1 VIKPLEK
8 DALVAFI
15 ARKDLDSVRAALKPC
30 HPFDIASVLPELPP
44 GQQVEILLAL
54 PAKRQAQVFGYLDA
68 EEQLALAR
76 ALRREDLGRLFA
88 DMDPDERADLFKR
101 LPEAVREAIVPG
113 LAQAEREDIRKL
125 AAYPENTVGAVMTSA
140 YAAVPP
146 DVTAREAIDL
156 LRQEAPN
163 RETIYEVFVIDATRD
178 LLGVVSLRDLLLAAP
193 ESRVSEVMRRE
204 VVKVA
209 AEAPRAEAARLIGE
223 YDLIALPVTN
233 GGGKLVGI
241 VTADDAMEV
250 AEQEVTE
257 DFQKQAALDFG
268 KKGAIGPVTVNVLE
282 APLWLLYRARIPW
295 LVILVFGNIFSGA
308 GIATFE
314 EMIEANVALVFFLP
328 LLIDSGGNAGSQ
340 AATLMVRALA
350 LGDVRMRDYAKLIAR
365 EVVIAGMLGFT
376 MALAVS
382 LIGIVRGG
390 PEVAAVVSL
399 SMVIIVVVGSTIGM
413 SLRFLLSRFG
423 RDPATAS
430 APLITSIADGL
441 GVLIYFGLA
450 YYVFGFVGAENG

>member
-1 VIKPLEK
+1 MIKPLEK
-8 DALVAFI
+8 NALVAFI
-15 ARKDLDSVRAALKPC
+15 ERKDLDSVRAALKPC

-44 GQQVEILLAL
+44 EQRVEILLSL

-101 LPEAVREAIVPG
+101 LPAAVREAIVPG

-125 AAYPENTVGAVMTSA
+125 AAYPESTVGAVMTSA

-163 RETIYEVFVIDATRD
+163 RETIYEVFVIDATRE
-178 LLGVVSLRDLLLAAP
+178 LLGVVSLRELLLAPP

-250 AEQEVTE
+250 AEQEELKRIQTFGGTLAVGGPDLDLLNSPFRQLFTAR
-257 DFQKQAALDFG
+257 FFWLALL
-268 KKGAIGPVTVNVLE
+268 T
-282 APLWLLYRARIPW
+282 
-295 LVILVFGNIFSGA
+295 VFGL
-308 GIATFE
+308 ATSHIVAAQE
-314 EMIEANVALVFFLP
+314 EMLEKAIVLAAFIAPIV
-328 LLIDSGGNAGSQ
+328 DMGGNTGSQ
-340 AATLMVRALA
+340 TATMVIRAMALGQIALRFSDFLKVLKRDLPVALA
-350 LGDVRMRDYAKLIAR
+350 LGGGVAVLEAVLAYTTKSLGWDVVA
-365 EVVIAGMLGFT
+365 VIG
-376 MALAVS
+376 
-382 LIGIVRGG
+382 
-390 PEVAAVVSL
+390 L
-399 SMVIIVVVGSTIGM
+399 SMLACTVLGSLFGI
-413 SLRFLLSRFG
+413 LLPFAARAMKQ
-423 RDPATAS
+423 DPATLS
-430 APLITSIADGL
+430 SPVITSVMDL
-441 GVLIYFGLA
+441 VGVLIYFGIAWIVLA
-450 YYVFGFVGAENG
+450 HLFVD

>member
-8 DALVAFI
+8 NALVAFI
-15 ARKDLDSVRAALKPC
+15 ERKDLDSVRAALKPC
-30 HPFDIASVLPELPP
+30 HPFDIASLLPELPP
-44 GQQVEILLAL
+44 EQQVEILLSL

-101 LPEAVREAIVPG
+101 LPAAVREAIVPG

-125 AAYPENTVGAVMTSA
+125 AAYPESTVGAVMTSA

-163 RETIYEVFVIDATRD
+163 RETIYEVFVIDATRE
-178 LLGVVSLRDLLLAAP
+178 LLGVVSLRELLLAPP

-250 AEQEVTE
+250 AEQEELKRIQTFGGTLAVGGPDLDLLNSPFRQLFTAR
-257 DFQKQAALDFG
+257 FFWLALL
-268 KKGAIGPVTVNVLE
+268 T
-282 APLWLLYRARIPW
+282 
-295 LVILVFGNIFSGA
+295 VFGL
-308 GIATFE
+308 ATSHIVAAQE
-314 EMIEANVALVFFLP
+314 EMLEKAIVLAAFIAPIV
-328 LLIDSGGNAGSQ
+328 DMGGNTGSQ
-340 AATLMVRALA
+340 TATMVIRAMALGQIALRFSDFLKVLKRDLPVALA
-350 LGDVRMRDYAKLIAR
+350 LGGGVAVLEAVLAYTTKSLGWDVVA
-365 EVVIAGMLGFT
+365 VIG
-376 MALAVS
+376 
-382 LIGIVRGG
+382 
-390 PEVAAVVSL
+390 L
-399 SMVIIVVVGSTIGM
+399 SMLACTVLGSLFGI
-413 SLRFLLSRFG
+413 LLPFAARAMKQ
-423 RDPATAS
+423 DPATLS
-430 APLITSIADGL
+430 SPVITSVMDL
-441 GVLIYFGLA
+441 VGVLIYFGIAWIVLA
-450 YYVFGFVGAENG
+450 HLFVD

>member
-8 DALVAFI
+8 NALVAFI
-15 ARKDLDSVRAALKPC
+15 ERKDLDSVRAALKPC

-44 GQQVEILLAL
+44 EQRVEILLSL

-101 LPEAVREAIVPG
+101 LPAAVREAIVPG

-125 AAYPENTVGAVMTSA
+125 AAYPESTVGAVMTSA

-163 RETIYEVFVIDATRD
+163 RETIYEVFVIDATRE
-178 LLGVVSLRDLLLAAP
+178 LLGVVSLRELLLAPP

-250 AEQEVTE
+250 AEQEELKRIQTFGGTLAVGGPDLDLLNSPFRQLFTAR
-257 DFQKQAALDFG
+257 FFWLALL
-268 KKGAIGPVTVNVLE
+268 T
-282 APLWLLYRARIPW
+282 
-295 LVILVFGNIFSGA
+295 VFGL
-308 GIATFE
+308 ATSHIVAAQE
-314 EMIEANVALVFFLP
+314 EMLEKAIVLAAFIAPIV
-328 LLIDSGGNAGSQ
+328 DMGGNTGSQ
-340 AATLMVRALA
+340 TATMVIRAMALGQIALRFSDFLKVLKRDLPVALA
-350 LGDVRMRDYAKLIAR
+350 LGGGVAVLEAVLAYTTKSLGWDVVA
-365 EVVIAGMLGFT
+365 VIG
-376 MALAVS
+376 
-382 LIGIVRGG
+382 
-390 PEVAAVVSL
+390 L
-399 SMVIIVVVGSTIGM
+399 SMLACTVLGSLFGI
-413 SLRFLLSRFG
+413 LLPFAARAMKQ
-423 RDPATAS
+423 DPATLS
-430 APLITSIADGL
+430 SPVITSVMDL
-441 GVLIYFGLA
+441 VGVLIYFGIAWIVLA
-450 YYVFGFVGAENG
+450 HLFVD

>member
-1 VIKPLEK
+1 MIKPLEK
-8 DALVAFI
+8 NALVAFI
-15 ARKDLDSVRAALKPC
+15 ERKDLDSVRAALKPC

-44 GQQVEILLAL
+44 EQRVEILLSL

-101 LPEAVREAIVPG
+101 LPAAVREAIVPG

-125 AAYPENTVGAVMTSA
+125 AAYPESTVGAVMTSA

-163 RETIYEVFVIDATRD
+163 RETIYEVFVIDATRE
-178 LLGVVSLRDLLLAAP
+178 LLGVVSLRELLLAPP

-250 AEQEVTE
+250 AEQEELKRIQTFGGTLAVGGPDLDLLNSPFRQLFTAR
-257 DFQKQAALDFG
+257 FFWLALLTVFGLATSHIVAAQEEMLEKAIVLAAFIAPIVDMGGNTGSQTATMVIRAMALGQVRLRFG
-268 KKGAIGPVTVNVLE
+268 D
-282 APLWLLYRARIPW
+282 LWLVLKRD
-295 LVILVFGNIFSGA
+295 
-308 GIATFE
+308 
-314 EMIEANVALVFFLP
+314 LP
-328 LLIDSGGNAGSQ
+328 
-340 AATLMVRALA
+340 VALA
-350 LGDVRMRDYAKLIAR
+350 LGVAVALLESVLAFTTKPIGW
-365 EVVIAGMLGFT
+365 EVV
-376 MALAVS
+376 
-382 LIGIVRGG
+382 
-390 PEVAAVVSL
+390 AVVGL
-399 SMVIIVVVGSTIGM
+399 SMLACTVIGSLVGIALPFAARA
-413 SLRFLLSRFG
+413 LRQ
-423 RDPATAS
+423 DPATLS
-430 APLITSIADGL
+430 APVITSIMDML
-441 GVLIYFGLA
+441 GVLIYFGIAWIFLGHLLA
-450 YYVFGFVGAENG
+450 GG

>member
-1 VIKPLEK
+1 MIKPLEK
-8 DALVAFI
+8 NALVAFI
-15 ARKDLDSVRAALKPC
+15 ERKDLDSVRAALKPC
-30 HPFDIASVLPELPP
+30 HPFDIASLLPELPP
-44 GQQVEILLAL
+44 EQQVEILLSL

-101 LPEAVREAIVPG
+101 LPAAVREAIVPG

-125 AAYPENTVGAVMTSA
+125 AAYPESTVGAVMTSA

-163 RETIYEVFVIDATRD
+163 RETIYEVFVIDATRE
-178 LLGVVSLRDLLLAAP
+178 LLGVVSLRELLLAPP

-250 AEQEVTE
+250 AEQEELKRIQTFGGTLAVGGPDLDLLNSPFRQLFTAR
-257 DFQKQAALDFG
+257 FFWLALL
-268 KKGAIGPVTVNVLE
+268 T
-282 APLWLLYRARIPW
+282 
-295 LVILVFGNIFSGA
+295 VFGL
-308 GIATFE
+308 ATSHIVAAQE
-314 EMIEANVALVFFLP
+314 EMLEKAIVLAAFIAPIV
-328 LLIDSGGNAGSQ
+328 DMGGNTGSQ
-340 AATLMVRALA
+340 TATMVIRAMALGQIALRFSDFLKVLKRDLPVALA
-350 LGDVRMRDYAKLIAR
+350 LGGGVAVLEAVLAYTMKSLGWDVVA
-365 EVVIAGMLGFT
+365 VIG
-376 MALAVS
+376 
-382 LIGIVRGG
+382 
-390 PEVAAVVSL
+390 L
-399 SMVIIVVVGSTIGM
+399 SMLACTVLGSLFGI
-413 SLRFLLSRFG
+413 LLPFAARAMKQ
-423 RDPATAS
+423 DPATLS
-430 APLITSIADGL
+430 SPVITSVMDL
-441 GVLIYFGLA
+441 VGVLIYFGIAWIVLA
-450 YYVFGFVGAENG
+450 HLFVD

>member
-1 VIKPLEK
+1 MIKPLEK
-8 DALVAFI
+8 NALVAFI
-15 ARKDLDSVRAALKPC
+15 ERKDLDSVRAALKPC
-30 HPFDIASVLPELPP
+30 HPFDIASLLPELPP
-44 GQQVEILLAL
+44 EQRVEILLSL

-101 LPEAVREAIVPG
+101 LPAAVREAIVPG

-125 AAYPENTVGAVMTSA
+125 AAYPESTVGAVMTSA

-163 RETIYEVFVIDATRD
+163 RETIYEVFVIDATRE
-178 LLGVVSLRDLLLAAP
+178 LLGVVSLRELLLAPP

-250 AEQEVTE
+250 AEQEELKRIQTFGGTLAVGGPDLDLLNSPFRQLFTAR
-257 DFQKQAALDFG
+257 FFWLALL
-268 KKGAIGPVTVNVLE
+268 T
-282 APLWLLYRARIPW
+282 
-295 LVILVFGNIFSGA
+295 VFGL
-308 GIATFE
+308 ATSHIVAAQE
-314 EMIEANVALVFFLP
+314 EMLEKAIVLAAFIAPIV
-328 LLIDSGGNAGSQ
+328 DMGGNTGSQ
-340 AATLMVRALA
+340 TATMVIRAMALGQIALRFSDFLKVLKRDLPVALA
-350 LGDVRMRDYAKLIAR
+350 LGGGVAVLEAVLAYTTKSLGWDVVA
-365 EVVIAGMLGFT
+365 VIG
-376 MALAVS
+376 
-382 LIGIVRGG
+382 
-390 PEVAAVVSL
+390 L
-399 SMVIIVVVGSTIGM
+399 SMLACTVLGSLFGI
-413 SLRFLLSRFG
+413 LLPFAARAMKQ
-423 RDPATAS
+423 DPATLS
-430 APLITSIADGL
+430 SPVITSVMDL
-441 GVLIYFGLA
+441 VGVLIYFGIAWIVLA
-450 YYVFGFVGAENG
+450 HLFVD